1 MSKKTESTRKA
12 ALSECVSRRG
22 FLSTMAAG
30 AAMLLSR
37 MGRAAA
43 AKKHPNV
50 LFIASDDLN
59 DWVGYLGGHP
69 DTVTPNINALA
80 ARGLVFERAYCNAP
94 ICNPSRA
101 SLMTG

>member
-1 MSKKTESTRKA
+1 M
-12 ALSECVSRRG
+12 LSGMGCV
-22 FLSTMAAG
+22 
-30 AAMLLSR
+30 
-37 MGRAAA
+37 AAA
-43 AKKHPNV
+43 KKKHPNV

-69 DTVTPNINALA
+69 NTVTPNIDALA

-101 SLMTG
+101 SLMTGLRPSTTGVYENRH